1 MLEVGK
7 VQEMLETGLIEVA
20 PLAFMRGRTLN
31 NAFIILDEAQNT
43 TPEQMKMFLTR
54 MGFGAKAVVT
64 GDVTQIDLPG
74 RAPSGLVQAARIL
87 QGIEGIDFV
96 RFRDDD
102 VIRHPLVGR
111 IVHAYE
117 RFSRTETKRTD
128 HDPS

>member
-1 MLEVGK
+1 
-7 VQEMLETGLIEVA
+7 
-20 PLAFMRGRTLN
+20 
-31 NAFIILDEAQNT
+31 
-43 TPEQMKMFLTR
+43 

-96 RFRDDD
+96 CFRDDD